1 MRCGDAWFAGYHI
14 RSDILSHEKLA
25 DIIGQEVLSLELTN
39 EWFYH
44 LDTCF
49 CPLGNGAALYYPPAF
64 DEYARTVLE
73 NHISQLIPVSDDEAA
88 RFACNAIVVGDSIV
102 LNVGCPKVRGQIES
116 LGFTVFET
124 PLSEFLKAGGAKCLV
139 LIIG

>member
-1 MRCGDAWFAGYHI
+1 
-14 RSDILSHEKLA
+14 
-25 DIIGQEVLSLELTN
+25 
-39 EWFYH
+39 
-44 LDTCF
+44 
-49 CPLGNGAALYYPPAF
+49 LGNGKALFYPPAF

-88 RFACNAIVVGDSIV
+88 RFACNAIVAGDSIV
-102 LNVGCPKVRGQIES
+102 LNEGCPKVRKPLES

-124 PLSEFLKAGGAKCLV
+124 PLSEFLKAGGGAKCLV